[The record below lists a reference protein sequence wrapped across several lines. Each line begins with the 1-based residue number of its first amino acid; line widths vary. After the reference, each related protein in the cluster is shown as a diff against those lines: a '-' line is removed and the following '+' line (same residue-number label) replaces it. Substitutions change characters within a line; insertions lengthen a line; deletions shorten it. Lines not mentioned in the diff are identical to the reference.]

1 MSEYRAWP
9 DPAAAIPAEVT
20 VARMKE
26 LEYLADEAGL
36 TYYQMMENAGRAAA
50 RILRERWPGAKTA
63 AVWCGKGNN
72 GGDGFVVARMLA
84 KAGLQVLVVLAE
96 GEPGT
101 WDAMANY
108 RLVKKMGLPMVD
120 LSGSGFDPES
130 LEFMRLAELSVDAVC
145 GTAVKGVLRGGA
157 AEAMGWRHHGRG
169 ARVALDLPSGI
180 EADTGAVGCSVSRAE
195 LTVAFHAPKAC
206 HRLAADRCGEV
217 VVADIGITAALG
229 L

>member
-1 MSEYRAWP
+1 
-9 DPAAAIPAEVT
+9 
-20 VARMKE
+20 
-26 LEYLADEAGL
+26 
-36 TYYQMMENAGRAAA
+36 
-50 RILRERWPGAKTA
+50 
-63 AVWCGKGNN
+63 
-72 GGDGFVVARMLA
+72 
-84 KAGLQVLVVLAE
+84 
-96 GEPGT
+96 
-101 WDAMANY
+101 
-108 RLVKKMGLPMVD
+108 MVD

-180 EADTGAVGCSVSRAE
+180 EADTGAVGCSVCRAE